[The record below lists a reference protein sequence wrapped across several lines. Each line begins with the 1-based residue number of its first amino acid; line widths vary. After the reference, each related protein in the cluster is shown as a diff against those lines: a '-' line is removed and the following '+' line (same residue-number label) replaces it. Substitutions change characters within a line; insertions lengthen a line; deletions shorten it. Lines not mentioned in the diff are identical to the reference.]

1 MHLNSSILPVP
12 FLISAQLRQEGITVP
27 IFPLVVSLLSVC
39 GQSDAF
45 KPFSSS
51 YILYDEEKGIY
62 ILCIPFLL
70 SADPNTEKVKKKTN
84 KKTNYL
90 LAQNTIIVS

>member
-70 SADPNTEKVKKKTN
+70 SADPNTEKVKKKT
-84 KKTNYL
+84 KKNLYL